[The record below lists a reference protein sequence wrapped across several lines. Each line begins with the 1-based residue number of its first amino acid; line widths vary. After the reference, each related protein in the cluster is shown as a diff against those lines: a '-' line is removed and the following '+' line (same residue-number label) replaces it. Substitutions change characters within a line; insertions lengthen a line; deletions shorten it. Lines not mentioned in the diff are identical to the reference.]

1 MSDIMT
7 VDELLAS
14 KNLTREEWELHR
26 DLIEDCRRNEVR
38 INECCAATRENIEKV
53 AGILDT
59 ISMKMVALSV
69 ALETVIGEAEDVS
82 LRMLPEHKFFR
93 E

>member
-1 MSDIMT
+1 MDNYMT

-38 INECCAATRENIEKV
+38 ITECCAATRENIEKV
-53 AGILDT
+53 ADILDN
-59 ISMKMVALSV
+59 ISVNMVALSV
-69 ALETVIGEAEDVS
+69 ALEAVIGEAEEVS